1 MLVVMTRVVVLLVGV
16 SGVVFSFDPA
26 GYRWAGAAG
35 IGAVLLLALL
45 RVRSVLRRR
54 SQRRSVE
61 GLRRLPPHDFEQEVG
76 RWLKREGWRVEQR
89 GGTGDGGID
98 LLATRGRETLAVQCK
113 RYAESATV
121 TAAQVRDLYGAAIAS
136 GSTRAALVT
145 TGRISRAAVAWCE
158 ELPAGLRM
166 HLVDSEAVGRF
177 ATGQWRL
184 GA

>member
-1 MLVVMTRVVVLLVGV
+1 MTRWMAVVGV
-16 SGVVFSFDPA
+16 VSALAAWVGH
-26 GYRWAGAAG
+26 GGLRWTAAG
-35 IGAVLLLALL
+35 VLSVSLLALGL
-45 RVRSVLRRR
+45 RLRRHV
-54 SQRRSVE
+54 RRRIAVRTVE

-121 TAAQVRDLYGAAIAS
+121 TAAQVRDLYGAAVAS

-145 TGRISRAAVAWCE
+145 TGRISRAAMAWAE

-166 HLVDSEAVGRF
+166 HLVDSEAVGQF